1 MIKRRYRMTF
11 PERLI
16 TEPVIFN
23 MAREAEVV
31 TNIRRANV
39 EERMG
44 WVVLEVEGAEEEV
57 RKAVAYAS
65 GLGVQMDPIGGDI
78 LEG

>member
-1 MIKRRYRMTF
+1 MVRRRFRMTF
-11 PERLI
+11 PEKLI

-23 MAREAEVV
+23 MGRKADVV

-39 EERMG
+39 EERVG
-44 WVVLEVEGAEEEV
+44 WVVLEIEGAEAEI
-57 RKAVAYAS
+57 RKAVDYAS
-65 GLGVQMDPIGGDI
+65 GLGVEVDAIGGDV

>member
-1 MIKRRYRMTF
+1 MGKHRYRMTF
-11 PERLI
+11 PEKLI
-16 TEPVIFN
+16 TEPIIFN
-23 MAREAEVV
+23 MAKQADVV

-44 WVVLEVEGAEEEV
+44 WVVLEIEGPEEEV
-57 RKAVAYAS
+57 RRAVDYAS
-65 GLGVQMDPIGGDI
+65 GLGVQMDPIGGDV

>member
-1 MIKRRYRMTF
+1 MVKRRYRMTF

-57 RKAVAYAS
+57 GKAVAYAS
-65 GLGVQMDPIGGDI
+65 ELGVQMDPIGGDI

>member
-1 MIKRRYRMTF
+1 MARRRYRMTF
-11 PERLI
+11 PEDLI

-23 MAREAEVV
+23 MGRLADVV

-39 EERMG
+39 EARAG
-44 WVVLEVEGAEEEV
+44 WVVLEIEGAESEI
-57 RKAVAYAS
+57 RKAIDYAA
-65 GLGVQMDPIGGDI
+65 GLGVEIDAIGGDV

>member
-1 MIKRRYRMTF
+1 MTF
-11 PERLI
+11 PEKLI
-16 TEPVIFN
+16 TEPVIYN
-23 MAREAEVV
+23 MGKKADVV

-39 EERMG
+39 EAKAG
-44 WVVLEVEGAEEEV
+44 WVVLEIEGTESEV

-65 GLGVQMDPIGGDI
+65 DLGVEIDAIGGDV

>member
-1 MIKRRYRMTF
+1 VVQHRYRMTF
-11 PERLI
+11 PEKLI

-23 MAREAEVV
+23 MAKQADVV

-39 EERMG
+39 EERVG
-44 WVVLEVEGAEEEV
+44 WVVLEIDGTEEEV
-57 RKAVAYAS
+57 RKAVDYAS
-65 GLGVQMDPIGGDI
+65 NLGVQMDPIGGDV

>member
-1 MIKRRYRMTF
+1 MVRRRYRMTF
-11 PERLI
+11 PEKLI

-23 MAREAEVV
+23 MAKQAEVV

-39 EERMG
+39 EERVG
-44 WVVLEVEGAEEEV
+44 WVVLEMEGAEEEV
-57 RKAVAYAS
+57 DKAVEYALM
-65 GLGVQMDPIGGDI
+65 LGVQIDPLGGDI

>member
-1 MIKRRYRMTF
+1 MARRRYRMTF
-11 PERLI
+11 PENRI

-23 MAREAEVV
+23 MGRLADVV

-39 EERMG
+39 EARAG
-44 WVVLEVEGAEEEV
+44 WVVLEIEGAESEI
-57 RKAVAYAS
+57 RKAIDYAS
-65 GLGVQMDPIGGDI
+65 GLGVEIDAIGGDV